1 MLFFYGLCGIES
13 SEHPRKNIQKQ
24 LAFKQ
29 VLTNVSLARVLFAP
43 WQFDLCLYRNPA
55 FKIVFYQTNQVRMKV
70 YQAYATL
77 TTNLIAMIY
86 FLLLKLIWLEKMY
99 TCSRGSLLGMRNQ
112 SGNCLHCNLVPSSA
126 DQNKFLPVTQHWFL
140 ALSYENRV
148 WLKWQTLSK

>member
-1 MLFFYGLCGIES
+1 MSCCFCKQLLFFYGLCGIES

-70 YQAYATL
+70 YQA
-77 TTNLIAMIY
+77 
-86 FLLLKLIWLEKMY
+86 
-99 TCSRGSLLGMRNQ
+99 
-112 SGNCLHCNLVPSSA
+112 
-126 DQNKFLPVTQHWFL
+126 
-140 ALSYENRV
+140 
-148 WLKWQTLSK
+148 

>member
-70 YQAYATL
+70 YQVD
-77 TTNLIAMIY
+77 
-86 FLLLKLIWLEKMY
+86 LLSTVE
-99 TCSRGSLLGMRNQ
+99 TD
-112 SGNCLHCNLVPSSA
+112 LVKE
-126 DQNKFLPVTQHWFL
+126 DVH
-140 ALSYENRV
+140 V
-148 WLKWQTLSK
+148 